1 MTQFHC
7 TPNINQAER
16 TKRLLFG
23 LGTLVL
29 ALLFL
34 IVLLVFDASRW
45 WRLPLFFLFWGA
57 AVGIFQWRDKT

>member
-1 MTQFHC
+1 MTQFQC

-23 LGTLVL
+23 LGALFL

-34 IVLLVFDASRW
+34 IVLLVFDASHW